1 MPRNDEEQSLGDA
14 LNSYLQHSKLQKGID
29 QVKLAEA
36 WSEVLG
42 PGVGSYT
49 RSVRLSGSTL
59 YVSLKSSVLREELSL
74 GRSKIIALLNEH
86 IGREVVQQL
95 YLQ

>member
-14 LNSYLQHSKLQKGID
+14 LNSFLQHSKLQKGID

-36 WSEVLG
+36 WNEVLG
-42 PGVGSYT
+42 PGVANYT

-59 YVSLKSSVLREELSL
+59 YVSLDSSVLREELSL
-74 GRSKIIALLNEH
+74 GRSKIIDLLNEH
-86 IGREVVQQL
+86 VGREVVEQL

>member
-14 LNSYLQHSKLQKGID
+14 LNSYLQHSKLRKGID

-42 PGVGSYT
+42 PGVANYT

-74 GRSKIIALLNEH
+74 GRSKIIAMLNEH
-86 IGREVVQQL
+86 VGREVVEQL